1 MNRLKSV
8 LMCGALLFPA
18 FASGNEIP
26 TPGDLF
32 DALYPSFQKH
42 RISEAEVCVN
52 GACETYPVALDRG
65 RVVSDKPGADDTVS
79 AEGHTVSAVGEILGV
94 ASKQVGAGGRVIIDY
109 EKRPDGTFKVH
120 VEASFGVGSAAA
132 AAASAAPPPKDD
144 K

>member
-1 MNRLKSV
+1 MNLLKSV
-8 LMCGALLFPA
+8 LLCGALIFPA
-18 FASGNEIP
+18 LASGGETM
-26 TPGDLF
+26 TPGELF
-32 DALYPSFQKH
+32 DALYPTFQKH

-52 GACETYPVALDRG
+52 GACETFPLVVDRG
-65 RVVSDKPGADDTVS
+65 RVVSDKPGADDTVG
-79 AEGHTVSAVGEILGV
+79 ADGHTAAAVGEILGV
-94 ASKQVGAGGRVIIDY
+94 AGKQVGAGGRVVLDY